1 MKELVKPRD
10 VNVKYSAGGLIDIE
24 YAVQYLQLL
33 NGKEH
38 PEIRVPTTLEALS
51 HLRRLQ
57 IVRESDYRLLHSS
70 YLFLRN
76 VIDALRIVRGDASE
90 LVLPDESTDEFK
102 SLARRMGYRE
112 KDRVKSAARLAA
124 DIRESMEAAHAYFLT
139 RFESQ

>member
-76 VIDALRIVRGDASE
+76 VIDALRIVRGDASD